1 MNRMMVA
8 AVALASCGCASQGAV
23 TPGAGSARSTE
34 LVTSTDARYRMEM
47 ASAGAAS
54 VNVPAAVERV
64 WEALPEAFQ
73 ALGLRAEVMD
83 AARRVYGVSELT
95 VRRRLAG
102 EPVSRSLN
110 CGARAG
116 IANADSY
123 SVRVTIRTQV
133 QPDGEGGSR
142 VRIEV
147 EGSARAPGG
156 SDPWVRCGSTN
167 GLEIRLE
174 DEIRRLTL
182 R

>member
-1 MNRMMVA
+1 MRTIATLA
-8 AVALASCGCASQGAV
+8 AVLLAGCASQGAV
-23 TPGAGSARSTE
+23 TPGTGGTRSSE
-34 LVTSTDARYRMEM
+34 LVTSTDARYRVEM
-47 ASAGAAS
+47 ASAGAAA

-64 WEALPEAFQ
+64 WEALPAAF
-73 ALGLRAEVMD
+73 ASLGLSGEVLD

-167 GLEIRLE
+167 ELEVRLE

>member
-1 MNRMMVA
+1 MHRNLTLSVL
-8 AVALASCGCASQGAV
+8 VLAGCASQGTASLG
-23 TPGAGSARSTE
+23 TGSTRSAE
-34 LVTSTDARYRMEM
+34 LVTSTEARYRVEM
-47 ASAGAAS
+47 SSAGTPT

-64 WEALPEAFQ
+64 WAALPEAFG
-73 ALGLRAEVMD
+73 ALGLSGEVLD
-83 AARRVYGVSELT
+83 AGRRVYGIPELT

-133 QPDGEGGSR
+133 QSDGEGGSR

-167 GLEIRLE
+167 ELEIRIE